1 MPIGKHDKDKT
12 PFTMN
17 TVTIHKGDII
27 YTLTDGFPDQ
37 FGGVDGK
44 KFKSKQL
51 QSFILSISHE
61 PMAIQQ
67 QKLNQ
72 AFDAWR
78 GDLDQ
83 VDDVCLIGVRV

>member
-1 MPIGKHDKDKT
+1 
-12 PFTMN
+12 
-17 TVTIHKGDII
+17 
-27 YTLTDGFPDQ
+27 
-37 FGGVDGK
+37 
-44 KFKSKQL
+44 
-51 QSFILSISHE
+51 
-61 PMAIQQ
+61 MAIQQ